1 MYIIDVYYQQQP
13 IQPIDKMIHNTF
25 ACRIE
30 NMALA
35 CGSSVS
41 IKDLPKLK
49 NEMIALKG
57 YGDNCQVVAFYI
69 EQVDNDL
76 AWFNLYGEFWDE
88 LYTDTCIDL
97 ARDTPQVKLLLDI
110 FEGFLIPIESIIES
124 RLATK
129 PPVNIQPEL
138 LKPFYVNAPDKVLQL
153 KCGSVGNLTFA
164 TKIKRFWDKHDTLS

>member
-13 IQPIDKMIHNTF
+13 IDKMIHDTF

-35 CGSSVS
+35 CGADIS

-49 NEMIALKG
+49 NEMVALKD

-69 EQVDNDL
+69 EQVENDL
-76 AWFNLYGEFWDE
+76 AWFNLYGDYWDE
-88 LYTDTCIDL
+88 LYSTGEIDL
-97 ARDTPQVKLLLDI
+97 SREISQVKLLLDI

-138 LKPFYVNAPDKVLQL
+138 LKPFYVNAPDKILQL